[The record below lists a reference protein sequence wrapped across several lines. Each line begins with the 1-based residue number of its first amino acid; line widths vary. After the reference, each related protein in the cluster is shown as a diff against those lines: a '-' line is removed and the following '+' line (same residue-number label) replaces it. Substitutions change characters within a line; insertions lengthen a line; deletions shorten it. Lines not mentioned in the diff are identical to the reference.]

1 VSVFYPEAL
10 LVGYWKTISDGSR
23 NKPWSTKSLSMN
35 SYIELGNDVKTA
47 TWMPA
52 GKGSVVMADSERNFP
67 LSSVL

>member
-1 VSVFYPEAL
+1 VSVFYQEAL

-47 TWMPA
+47 TLDA
-52 GKGSVVMADSERNFP
+52 SGKR
-67 LSSVL
+67 